1 MYTTQV
7 DLYEIIK
14 RFSEPARTPETL
26 IFVIYLRFRPAR
38 VLSIFNRFRGPSSGP
53 PGRFLGPPSA
63 TPLPTQ
69 KARNRYFY
77 NVLALDRRPP
87 EALHGTP
94 NAETQRATRP
104 HDTDSRT
111 QKVPWKSW
119 KIPLQKKS
127 PKSLMCLQ
135 TRAGAL
141 LRQKTGKTS
150 NETYPGKNFPFLVFQ
165 PVSRPE
171 PPQKRGFAIK

>member
-38 VLSIFNRFRGPSSGP
+38 VLAICGRFRGPSSGP

-69 KARNRYFY
+69 KARNPYFY
-77 NVLALDRRPP
+77 NVLALGGRPP
-87 EALHGTP
+87 EGTP
-94 NAETQRATRP
+94 WDPECRNATRNK
-104 HDTDSRT
+104 T
-111 QKVPWKSW
+111 
-119 KIPLQKKS
+119 
-127 PKSLMCLQ
+127 
-135 TRAGAL
+135 TRHRL
-141 LRQKTGKTS
+141 
-150 NETYPGKNFPFLVFQ
+150 
-165 PVSRPE
+165 
-171 PPQKRGFAIK
+171 

>member
-1 MYTTQV
+1 MGQNGSEWVRMGQNGSNFFQV
-7 DLYEIIK
+7 
-14 RFSEPARTPETL
+14 
-26 IFVIYLRFRPAR
+26 YLRFRPAR
-38 VLSIFNRFRGPSSGP
+38 VLAICGRFRGPSSGP

-69 KARNRYFY
+69 KARNHYFY

-87 EALHGTP
+87 EGTP
-94 NAETQRATRP
+94 WDPECRNATRNK
-104 HDTDSRT
+104 TT
-111 QKVPWKSW
+111 QHRPKNAKGAMENA
-119 KIPLQKKS
+119 LQKNN

-141 LRQKTGKTS
+141 LRQKPGKTS

-171 PPQKRGFAIK
+171 PPQKRGFAII

>member
-38 VLSIFNRFRGPSSGP
+38 VLTICGRFRGPSSGP

-69 KARNRYFY
+69 KARNHYFY

-87 EALHGTP
+87 EKLGKA
-94 NAETQRATRP
+94 
-104 HDTDSRT
+104 
-111 QKVPWKSW
+111 WKG
-119 KIPLQKKS
+119 LER
-127 PKSLMCLQ
+127 L
-135 TRAGAL
+135 G
-141 LRQKTGKTS
+141 
-150 NETYPGKNFPFLVFQ
+150 
-165 PVSRPE
+165 
-171 PPQKRGFAIK
+171 